1 MAADAASCRGL
12 TGSLRLRDG
21 TRYRIR
27 PSGPADRERLAACFG
42 ALSPESRRLRFFGHK
57 ERLQPA
63 ELDLYT
69 EVDGSDH
76 IALAAIRLDALG
88 EEGEALGFA
97 RCLRI
102 PEMPET
108 AELSLTVLDEAQGQG
123 VGRALLSRLIEDA
136 RDRGI
141 RNLHCD
147 ILADNTSMRR
157 LAAQLGGDARW
168 MGDGTLACDCPLPA
182 PPDTAQEGGLP
193 WFADPNQ
200 WISTGSD
207 AFLTGLETALAG
219 FQAGHEAWDQW
230 LSETCPRTRRR
241 SRLYADL
248 APS

>member
-1 MAADAASCRGL
+1 MVADAASRRGL

-21 TRYRIR
+21 THYRIR

-76 IALAAIRLDALG
+76 IALAAIRLDDRG

-97 RCLRI
+97 RCLKI

-108 AELSLTVLDEAQGQG
+108 AELSLSVLDEAQGQG
-123 VGRALLSRLIEDA
+123 VGKALLSRLIEDA

-141 RNLHCD
+141 RHLHCD

-157 LAAQLGGDARW
+157 LAEHLGGNGRW
-168 MGDGTLACDCPLPA
+168 MGDGTLAYDCPLPA
-182 PPDTAQEGGLP
+182 RSSTAQDDSLP
-193 WFADPNQ
+193 WFADPSQ
-200 WISTGSD
+200 WISTGTD
-207 AFLTGLETALAG
+207 AWLTGLESVLSG
-219 FQAGHEAWDQW
+219 FEAGHDAWDRW
-230 LSETCPRTRRR
+230 LAATAPGRQV
-241 SRLYADL
+241 DL
-248 APS
+248 ESMPV